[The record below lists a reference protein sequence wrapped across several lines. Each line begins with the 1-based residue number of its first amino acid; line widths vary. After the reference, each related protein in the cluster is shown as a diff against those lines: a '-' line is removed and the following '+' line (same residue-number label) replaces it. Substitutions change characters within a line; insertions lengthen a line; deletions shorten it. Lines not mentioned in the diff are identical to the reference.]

1 MTTSRICS
9 LVLLWAA
16 TVIAASCT
24 IQPAGAADNPTV
36 SSPATPGSS
45 VSASSADDKEPIR
58 DQAGR
63 DQAEESPEDRDDRDG
78 SDESRHRDD
87 RDSDWLQH
95 AERSSAHSHRH
106 DRDLVNIGHDSDLPA
121 GEWADSVV
129 SIFGSSNAAGDA
141 TDVVSVFG
149 NTKVTGSVRHSAVA
163 VLGNSSVDGP
173 VDGDVVAVLGNVQL
187 GPNAR
192 VGGDVVAVG
201 GKVERD
207 PAAQVHGTVQTV
219 GSFAG
224 FAWLKP
230 WIENCLFYGRPLA
243 LAPGL
248 GWAWGLALSLLA
260 LYVGLALLFPD
271 GVTRCVQ
278 TLESRPGM
286 TLVAAL
292 ITVLLMPVLLILLC
306 ITFVGIAAVPFVGAG
321 LFCASLFGKAVVLAW
336 LGRRTIGAR
345 GRERFGH
352 PALAVL
358 VGGAIVLVL
367 YLVPVLGF
375 IVYKLLGLFGL
386 GAVVYTLVL
395 LAREHRA
402 QRSNHGA
409 ASSGGAVYGPSVAAP
424 DPAAAF
430 AAAAHDAAAAPGP
443 AAGAAAA
450 PPTSAAAPIRSAAGL
465 PRAGF
470 WIRMA
475 ALLID
480 ALLVGFL
487 MGMLHHGFHL
497 ELLVLAIYGAVMWK
511 MRGSTVGGIVFDL
524 QVVRLDDRAVDWETA
539 VVRALGCFLSLA
551 VVGLGFFWIAFDAG
565 KQGWHDKIAGTAVV
579 RVRKGV
585 PLV

>member
-1 MTTSRICS
+1 MNTLRYCGI
-9 LVLLWAA
+9 VLLWVAALIVGGGAIQSAAA
-16 TVIAASCT
+16 TDS
-24 IQPAGAADNPTV
+24 PSV
-36 SSPATPGSS
+36 SQPATPA
-45 VSASSADDKEPIR
+45 ASGDDKER
-58 DQAGR
+58 DHEHDRPKDRQDGEDSDDHDDHGGAG
-63 DQAEESPEDRDDRDG
+63 ESEDRA
-78 SDESRHRDD
+78 E
-87 RDSDWLQH
+87 RDSDWMDH
-95 AERSSAHSHRH
+95 DERSGAHHHRH
-106 DRDLVNIGHDSDLPA
+106 GRELVNIGRDSDLPA
-121 GEWADSVV
+121 GERADSVV
-129 SIFGSSNAAGDA
+129 SIIGSSIAAGDA
-141 TDVVSVFG
+141 SDVVSLLG
-149 NTKVTGSVRHSAVA
+149 DTTVTGSVRHSAVA
-163 VLGNSSVDGP
+163 VLGNTLIDGT

-187 GPNAR
+187 GPNAN

-207 PAAQVHGTVQTV
+207 PAAQVHGAVQTV
-219 GSFAG
+219 IGSFAG

-248 GWAWGLALSLLA
+248 GWAWGLALGLLA
-260 LYVGLALLFPD
+260 LYAALALLFAD

-278 TLESRPGM
+278 TLESQPGM

-292 ITVLLMPVLLILLC
+292 ITVLLTPVLLVLLC
-306 ITFVGIAAVPFVGAG
+306 VTFVGIAAVPFVAAG
-321 LFCASLFGKAVVLAW
+321 LLCASLFGKTVMLAW
-336 LGRRTIGAR
+336 LGHRTVGGAR
-345 GRERFGH
+345 GGRRFGH

-395 LAREHRA
+395 LARARRA
-402 QRSNHGA
+402 ERSDRVVA
-409 ASSGGAVYGPSVAAP
+409 AGPGFAPSAAGPSAAGPSAAGPSAAGPEMVASAP
-424 DPAAAF
+424 GATAAQPPG
-430 AAAAHDAAAAPGP
+430 AAAPVL
-443 AAGAAAA
+443 
-450 PPTSAAAPIRSAAGL
+450 SAAGL

-470 WIRMA
+470 GIRMT

-497 ELLVLAIYGAVMWK
+497 ELLVLAVYGAVMWK
-511 MRGSTVGGIVFDL
+511 LRGATVGGIVFDL
-524 QVVRLDDRAVDWETA
+524 QVVRLDDRPVDWETA
-539 VVRALGCFLSLA
+539 IVRALGCFLSLA
-551 VVGLGFFWIAFDAG
+551 VIGLGFFWIAFDAG
-565 KQGWHDKIAGTAVV
+565 KQAWHDKIAGTVVV